1 MTMSKIIYM
10 EQTLA
15 LIARQD
21 PTRVEEIIKSGKIC
35 QTESGIKYVLIQE

>member
-1 MTMSKIIYM
+1 M

-15 LIARQD
+15 LIARHD
-21 PTRVEEIIKSGKIC
+21 PIRVEEIIKSGKIL